1 MSLLGWIKRIRDG
14 KEVAR
19 HVDRIVARYLGL
31 VRESAIAKA
40 AGMPRAEARGY
51 VRVKALAI
59 VAPAVEKTDGRG
71 EPVPSHLLSVVATM
85 SVERLV
91 LEVMRQLGHTQ
102 AAQVTKRR
110 AA

>member
-1 MSLLGWIKRIRDG
+1 MSLLGWVKRIRDG

-71 EPVPSHLLSVVATM
+71 EPVPARLLSVVATM

>member
-1 MSLLGWIKRIRDG
+1 MSLLGWIKSIRDS

-19 HVDRIVARYLGL
+19 HVDRVVARYLGL

-59 VAPAVEKTDGRG
+59 VAPAVDKADGRG
-71 EPVPSHLLSVVATM
+71 ELVPTHLQTVVATL

-91 LEVMRQLGHTQ
+91 LEVMRQLGH
-102 AAQVTKRR
+102 AQVAPQSKRR